1 LIIKM
6 NAESEEKPLIVERL
20 FKSYEYI
27 SGDKCTVKLKASSKK
42 CSKVNNM
49 SIVQIVNLSELKN
62 IFIDKYLYVLLISTF
77 VVLSQDM
84 LMKGLKCLYSK

>member
-1 LIIKM
+1 MYVVALVFG
-6 NAESEEKPLIVERL
+6 ESQEKFDYKNECRVWREAAYCWKV

-49 SIVQIVNLSELKN
+49 SIVQIVNLSQNLK
-62 IFIDKYLYVLLISTF
+62 IFS
-77 VVLSQDM
+77 
-84 LMKGLKCLYSK
+84 